1 MLRCPPNICPR
12 RKDREIMHAAVLR
25 YFDHVARL
33 GSIRRAAETLNVASS
48 AVNRQILKLEE
59 ETGAVL
65 FERLRTGVR
74 LTAAGEVLLRHARET
89 LIDYDRARAD
99 MATLSGTVTGSVRII
114 SLESLIVRFMPE
126 VVAELARAYPQMTL
140 TVVVVD
146 PSAIADELRSGR
158 NDFGVLFVD
167 NRYTRVDVV
176 ETFSTSIG
184 AVMRPDHPLA
194 SRRKLTLT
202 ECAKHP
208 VLMLNDRWLLDVV
221 MATEFAQSGA
231 RLVPRI
237 VSNSID
243 FMRQMIMSDLGI
255 GFFTP
260 IGFIDEIARG
270 ELVHVPLAEPR
281 LNDSEIGIMVP
292 QDRRPTVAG
301 RIAMDIIRLRLR
313 EFARTMN
320 VPGATRKARVKKK

>member
-1 MLRCPPNICPR
+1 
-12 RKDREIMHAAVLR
+12 MHAAVLR
-25 YFDHVARL
+25 YFDQVARQ
-33 GSIRRAAETLNVASS
+33 GSIRRAAESLHVASS
-48 AVNRQILKLEE
+48 AVNRQIIKLEQ
-59 ETGAVL
+59 ETGTAL

-114 SLESLIVRFMPE
+114 SLESLIVRFMPA
-126 VVAELARAYPQMTL
+126 VVTELAQAYPQMTL
-140 TVVVVD
+140 TVVGVG

-167 NRYTRVDVV
+167 KRHGRIDVV
-176 ETFSTSIG
+176 ESFPTSIG

-194 SRRKLTLT
+194 SQRKLTLT
-202 ECAKHP
+202 ECSKYP
-208 VLMLNDRWLLDVV
+208 VVMPNDHWLLDRV
-221 MATEFAQSGA
+221 MATGA

-243 FMRQMIMSDLGI
+243 LMRQVILSGLGI

-260 IGFIDEIARG
+260 VGFVDEIARG
-270 ELVHVPLAEPR
+270 DLVHVPLAEPG
-281 LNDSEIGIMVP
+281 LADSAIGILVP
-292 QDRRPTVAG
+292 QDRRPTLAG
-301 RIAMDIIRLRLR
+301 RIAMDTVRLRLR
-313 EFARTMN
+313 EFAATMN
-320 VPGATRKARVKKK
+320 GAVGVRKGRGKKG

>member
-1 MLRCPPNICPR
+1 
-12 RKDREIMHAAVLR
+12 MHAAVLR

-33 GSIRRAAETLNVASS
+33 GSIRRAAESLNVASS
-48 AVNRQILKLEE
+48 AVNRQIIKREE
-59 ETGAVL
+59 ETGTAL

-99 MATLSGTVTGSVRII
+99 MATLSGTVTGNVRII
-114 SLESLIVRFMPE
+114 SLESLIVRFMPR
-126 VVAELARAYPQMTL
+126 VVAELAQAYPQMTL

-167 NRYTRVDVV
+167 KRLSRIEVV
-176 ETFSTSIG
+176 ESFTTSVG

-202 ECAKHP
+202 DCSKYP
-208 VLMLNDRWLLDVV
+208 VVMLNDRWLLDGV
-221 MATEFAQSGA
+221 MAAEFAGSGA
-231 RLVPRI
+231 RFMPRI
-237 VSNSID
+237 VSNSIE
-243 FMRQMIMSDLGI
+243 FMRQVILADLGI

-260 IGFIDEIARG
+260 VGFVDEIARG
-270 ELVHVPLAEPR
+270 ELVHVPLAEPS
-281 LNDSEIGIMVP
+281 LANSAIGILVP
-292 QDRRPTVAG
+292 QDRRQTFAG
-301 RIAMDIIRLRLR
+301 GIAMDAIRVRLR
-313 EFARTMN
+313 EFAADMN
-320 VPGATRKARVKKK
+320 GVAKGRGRMR

>member
-1 MLRCPPNICPR
+1 
-12 RKDREIMHAAVLR
+12 MHAAVLR
-25 YFDHVARL
+25 YFDQVARL
-33 GSIRRAAETLNVASS
+33 GSIRRAAESLNVASS
-48 AVNRQILKLEE
+48 AVNRQIIKLEE
-59 ETGAVL
+59 ETGTAL

-99 MATLSGTVTGSVRII
+99 MATLSGTVTGNVRII

-126 VVAELARAYPQMTL
+126 VVTELAQAYPQMTL

-167 NRYTRVDVV
+167 KRHSRIEVI
-176 ETFSTSIG
+176 ESFPTSVG

-202 ECAKHP
+202 ECSKYP
-208 VLMLNDRWLLDVV
+208 VVMLNDRWLLEFI
-221 MATEFAQSGA
+221 MAAEFAGSGA
-231 RLVPRI
+231 HLSPRI

-243 FMRQMIMSDLGI
+243 FMRQIILCGLGI

-260 IGFIDEIARG
+260 VGFVDEIARG
-270 ELVHVPLAEPR
+270 ELVHVPLAEPG
-281 LNDSEIGIMVP
+281 LADSAIGILVP
-292 QDRRPTVAG
+292 QDRRPTLAG
-301 RIAMDIIRLRLR
+301 RIAMDAVRVRLR
-313 EFARTMN
+313 EFAATMN
-320 VPGATRKARVKKK
+320 GAVGVRKGRGKKG

>member
-1 MLRCPPNICPR
+1 
-12 RKDREIMHAAVLR
+12 MHAAVLR

-33 GSIRRAAETLNVASS
+33 GSIRRAAELLNVASS
-48 AVNRQILKLEE
+48 AVNRQIIKLED
-59 ETGAVL
+59 ETGVAL

-114 SLESLIVRFMPE
+114 SLESLIVRFMPR

-146 PSAIADELRSGR
+146 PSAIADELRTGR

-167 NRYTRVDVV
+167 KRYTRIEVV
-176 ETFSTSIG
+176 ESFPTSIG

-202 ECAKHP
+202 ECAKYP
-208 VLMLNDRWLLDVV
+208 VLMLNDRWLLDGV

-243 FMRQMIMSDLGI
+243 FMRQIILSDLGI

-260 IGFIDEIARG
+260 IAFVEEIERG

-281 LNDSEIGIMVP
+281 LSDSAIGILVP
-292 QDRRPTVAG
+292 QDRRPTLAG
-301 RIAMDIIRLRLR
+301 RIAMDMIRLRLR
-313 EFARTMN
+313 EFAATMN
-320 VPGATRKARVKKK
+320 GPAGARKAKGKKR

>member
-1 MLRCPPNICPR
+1 
-12 RKDREIMHAAVLR
+12 MHAAVLR
-25 YFDHVARL
+25 YFDRVARL
-33 GSIRRAAETLNVASS
+33 GSIRRAAESLHVASS
-48 AVNRQILKLEE
+48 AVNRQIIKLED
-59 ETGAVL
+59 ETGTEL

-114 SLESLIVRFMPE
+114 SLESLIVRFMPA
-126 VVAELARAYPQMTL
+126 VVTELAQAYPQMTL
-140 TVVVVD
+140 TVVGVD

-167 NRYTRVDVV
+167 KRHSSIDVV
-176 ETFSTSIG
+176 ESFPTSIG

-202 ECAKHP
+202 ECSKYP
-208 VLMLNDRWLLDVV
+208 VVMPDDRWLLDRV
-221 MATEFAQSGA
+221 MATGA

-237 VSNSID
+237 ASNSID
-243 FMRQMIMSDLGI
+243 FMRQVILSGLGI

-260 IGFIDEIARG
+260 VGFVDEIARG
-270 ELVHVPLAEPR
+270 DLVHVPLAEPG
-281 LNDSEIGIMVP
+281 LNESAIGILVP
-292 QDRRPTVAG
+292 HDRRPTLAG
-301 RIAMDIIRLRLR
+301 RIAMDTVRLRLR
-313 EFARTMN
+313 EFAATMN
-320 VPGATRKARVKKK
+320 GAVGVRKGRGKKG

>member
-1 MLRCPPNICPR
+1 
-12 RKDREIMHAAVLR
+12 MHAAVLR
-25 YFDHVARL
+25 YFDQVARL
-33 GSIRRAAETLNVASS
+33 GSIRRAAESLNVASS
-48 AVNRQILKLEE
+48 AVNRQIIKLED
-59 ETGAVL
+59 ETGTAL

-99 MATLSGTVTGSVRII
+99 MATLSGTVTGNVRII
-114 SLESLIVRFMPE
+114 SLESLITRFMPQ

-167 NRYTRVDVV
+167 KRLSRVEVI
-176 ETFSTSIG
+176 ESFATSVG

-194 SRRKLTLT
+194 ARRKLTLT
-202 ECAKHP
+202 DCSQYP
-208 VLMLNDRWLLDVV
+208 VVMNNDRWLLDGV
-221 MATEFAQSGA
+221 MAAEFAGSGA
-231 RLVPRI
+231 RVVPRI

-243 FMRQMIMSDLGI
+243 FMRQIILADLGI

-260 IGFIDEIARG
+260 VGFVDEIARG
-270 ELVHVPLAEPR
+270 DLVHVPLAEPS
-281 LNDSEIGIMVP
+281 LANSAIGILVS
-292 QDRRPTVAG
+292 QDRRPTLAG
-301 RIAMDIIRLRLR
+301 GIAMDAIRVRLR
-313 EFARTMN
+313 EFAADMSG
-320 VPGATRKARVKKK
+320 VAKARGRKR

>member
-1 MLRCPPNICPR
+1 
-12 RKDREIMHAAVLR
+12 MHAAVLR
-25 YFDHVARL
+25 YFDQVARL
-33 GSIRRAAETLNVASS
+33 GSIRRAAESLNVASS
-48 AVNRQILKLEE
+48 AVNRQIIKLED
-59 ETGAVL
+59 ETGTAL

-99 MATLSGTVTGSVRII
+99 MATLSGTVTGNVRII
-114 SLESLIVRFMPE
+114 SLESLITRFMPQ

-167 NRYTRVDVV
+167 KRLSRVEVI
-176 ETFSTSIG
+176 ESFATSVG

-194 SRRKLTLT
+194 ARRKLTLT
-202 ECAKHP
+202 DCSQYP
-208 VLMLNDRWLLDVV
+208 VVMNNDRWLLDGV
-221 MATEFAQSGA
+221 MAAEFAGSGA
-231 RLVPRI
+231 RVVPRI

-243 FMRQMIMSDLGI
+243 FMRQIILADLGI

-260 IGFIDEIARG
+260 VGFVDEIARG
-270 ELVHVPLAEPR
+270 DLVHVPLAEAS
-281 LNDSEIGIMVP
+281 LANSAIGILVS
-292 QDRRPTVAG
+292 QDRRPTLAG
-301 RIAMDIIRLRLR
+301 GIAMDAIRVRLR
-313 EFARTMN
+313 EFAADMSG
-320 VPGATRKARVKKK
+320 VAKARGRKR

>member
-1 MLRCPPNICPR
+1 
-12 RKDREIMHAAVLR
+12 MHAAVLR
-25 YFDHVARL
+25 YFDQVARL
-33 GSIRRAAETLNVASS
+33 GSIRRAAESLNVASS
-48 AVNRQILKLEE
+48 AVNRQIIKLEE
-59 ETGAVL
+59 ETGTAL

-99 MATLSGTVTGSVRII
+99 MATLSGTVTGNVRII
-114 SLESLIVRFMPE
+114 SLESLIVRFMPQ

-167 NRYTRVDVV
+167 KRLTRIEVV
-176 ETFSTSIG
+176 ESFPTSVG

-202 ECAKHP
+202 ECSKYP
-208 VLMLNDRWLLDVV
+208 VVMLNDRWLLEFV
-221 MATEFAQSGA
+221 MAAEFAGSGA
-231 RLVPRI
+231 HLSPRI

-243 FMRQMIMSDLGI
+243 FMRQIILSGLGI
-255 GFFTP
+255 GFFSP
-260 IGFIDEIARG
+260 VGFVDEIARG
-270 ELVHVPLAEPR
+270 DLVHVPLAEPG
-281 LNDSEIGIMVP
+281 LADSAIGILVP
-292 QDRRPTVAG
+292 QDRRPTLAG
-301 RIAMDIIRLRLR
+301 GIAMDAIRLRLR
-313 EFARTMN
+313 EFAADMN
-320 VPGATRKARVKKK
+320 GVVKGRGRKR